1 MVGQSVKDLLSAD
14 DIDEADLADVFSKA
28 AAFADGALPARAGAK
43 MIGLFFEQES
53 TRTRIGFDVAAS
65 RLGHHV
71 VDVSASPGSRLGK
84 AQGEDLED
92 HIRTV
97 SEYCDLIVAR
107 TEHVATVEELARLT
121 HLPVINGGNGIGE
134 HPTQA
139 LVDLFTIERRLG
151 DIRQL
156 SVALSCDPTAR
167 HALSFMKLLA
177 LRPPQRFTLC
187 LAPETI
193 LSNVAAAAIDDLRA
207 SGTII
212 DRVDNIVAT
221 LDHDV
226 LSIQTQKAAS
236 IISGRIGEMDA
247 VQHVEDEKFT
257 LTAEKVLRSRS
268 KVMIMNPLP
277 RHSETDKSC
286 DSLPNAAYFEQ
297 VRLSI
302 PVRMAVLSRMLAG
315 RRWAGRSHSRSRPE
329 WPETSSPTSS
339 PCSRGPSAEAG
350 PLVS

>member
-1 MVGQSVKDLLSAD
+1 MAGLSVKDLLSAD
-14 DIDEADLADVFSKA
+14 DIDDADLADVLSKA
-28 AAFADGALPARAGAK
+28 AAIADGTVPARTGAK

-92 HIRTV
+92 HIRTI

-107 TEHVATVEELARLT
+107 TEHVATVEEIARLT

-139 LVDLFTIERRLG
+139 LVDLFTIQRRLG
-151 DIRQL
+151 DLRQL
-156 SVALSCDPTAR
+156 SIALSCDPTAR
-167 HALSFMKLLA
+167 HALSFMKLLK
-177 LRPPQRFTLC
+177 LRPPRRFTLC
-187 LAPETI
+187 LAPETL
-193 LSNVAAAAIDDLRA
+193 LSNVVAAIIDDLRQH
-207 SGTII
+207 GTMV
-212 DRVDNIVAT
+212 DRVDDIEGT

-226 LSIQTQKAAS
+226 LSIQTQKASS
-236 IISGRIGEMDA
+236 IISGRIGETDT
-247 VQHVEDEKFT
+247 VQHSEDEKFT
-257 LTAEKVLRSRS
+257 LTAEKILRSQS
-268 KVMIMNPLP
+268 KTMILNPLP

-302 PVRMAVLSRMLAG
+302 PIRMAVLSRMLSG
-315 RRWAGRSHSRSRPE
+315 RRWAGRSRLHSQPG
-329 WPETSSPTSS
+329 WPETSSPISS
-339 PCSRGPSAEAG
+339 SLLPS
-350 PLVS
+350 VSSN

>member
-1 MVGQSVKDLLSAD
+1 MTGFSVKDLLSAD
-14 DIDEADLADVFSKA
+14 DIDEADLADVLSRA
-28 AAFADGALPARAGAK
+28 AAIADGATPDKTGAK

-92 HIRTV
+92 HIRTI

-107 TEHVATVEELARLT
+107 TQHVATVEEMARLT

-139 LVDLFTIERRLG
+139 LVDLFTMQRRLG
-151 DIRQL
+151 DVRQL

-167 HALSFMKLLA
+167 HALSFMKLLR
-177 LRPPQRFTLC
+177 LCPPKRFTLC
-187 LAPETI
+187 LAPETK
-193 LSNVAAAAIDDLRA
+193 LSNVAAAVIDDLRQN
-207 SGTII
+207 GTII
-212 DRVDNIVAT
+212 DRVDNVEGA

-226 LSIQTQKAAS
+226 LSIQTQNASS
-236 IISGRIGEMDA
+236 IISGRIGDSDA
-247 VQHVEDEKFT
+247 AQHVEDEKFT
-257 LTAEKVLRSRS
+257 LTAEKILRLQS
-268 KVMIMNPLP
+268 KTMILNPLP

-302 PVRMAVLSRMLAG
+302 PIRMAVLSRMLSG
-315 RRWAGRSHSRSRPE
+315 RRWAGRSRLHSQPG
-329 WPETSSPTSS
+329 WPETSSPISCSLSPSVSS
-339 PCSRGPSAEAG
+339 S
-350 PLVS
+350 

>member
-1 MVGQSVKDLLSAD
+1 MVGVGVKDLLSAD
-14 DIDEADLADVFSKA
+14 DIDESDLRDVLTKA
-28 AAFADGALPARAGAK
+28 AAFADGKQPPRTSAK

-65 RLGHHV
+65 RLRHHI
-71 VDVSASPGSRLGK
+71 VDISASPNSRLGK

-92 HIRTV
+92 HVRTI

-107 TEHVATVEELARLT
+107 TEHVATVEEIARLT

-151 DIRQL
+151 DVRRL
-156 SVALSCDPTAR
+156 SIALSCDPTAR

-187 LAPETI
+187 LARETK
-193 LSNVAAAAIDDLRA
+193 LSNVAAAAIDDLRRL
-207 SGTII
+207 GTVI
-212 DRVDNIVAT
+212 DRVDDVEAT
-221 LDHDV
+221 LGHDV
-226 LSIQTQKAAS
+226 LSIQTQRASS

-247 VQHVEDEKFT
+247 VQKTEEEKFT
-257 LTAEKVLRSRS
+257 LTAEKVLKHRS
-268 KVMIMNPLP
+268 KTMIMNPLP

-286 DSLPNAAYFEQ
+286 DKLPNAAYFEQ
-297 VRLSI
+297 VKLSI
-302 PVRMAVLSRMLAG
+302 PIRMAVLSRMLAG
-315 RRWAGRSHSRSRPE
+315 RRWAGRSPSRLQAG
-329 WPETSSPTSS
+329 WPETSSPISS
-339 PCSRGPSAEAG
+339 SLSQS
-350 PLVS
+350 VN

>member
-1 MVGQSVKDLLSAD
+1 MVVNSCKDLLSAD
-14 DIDEADLADVFSKA
+14 DMDGADLADVLERASA
-28 AAFADGALPARAGAK
+28 IADGDLPAPTGAK

-53 TRTRIGFDVAAS
+53 TRTKIGFDVAAS
-65 RLGHHV
+65 RLGHHI

-92 HIRTV
+92 HIRTI

-107 TEHVATVEELARLT
+107 TEHVATVEALARLT

-151 DIRQL
+151 DIRRL
-156 SVALSCDPTAR
+156 SIALSCDPTAR
-167 HALSFMKLLA
+167 HALSFMKLLG
-177 LRPPQRFTLC
+177 LRPPERFTLC
-187 LAPETI
+187 LTPETV
-193 LSNVAAAAIDDLRA
+193 LTNAAAAAIDDLRA
-207 SGTII
+207 GGTVI
-212 DRVDNIVAT
+212 DRVDDIEAT

-226 LSIQTQKAAS
+226 LSIQTQSAAG
-236 IISGRIGEMDA
+236 IISGRIGETES
-247 VQHVEDEKFT
+247 VQRREDEKFT
-257 LTAEKVLRSRS
+257 LTADKVLRACSTT
-268 KVMIMNPLP
+268 MIINPLP

-302 PVRMAVLSRMLAG
+302 PIRMAVLARMLAG
-315 RRWAGRSHSRSRPE
+315 RRWAGASRSRSRAGWQE
-329 WPETSSPTSS
+329 ISVPTSS
-339 PCSRGPSAEAG
+339 SLLPSAN
-350 PLVS
+350 

>member
-1 MVGQSVKDLLSAD
+1 MAGVGVKDLLSAD
-14 DIDEADLADVFSKA
+14 DIDESDLIDVLNKA
-28 AAFADGALPARAGAK
+28 AAIADGKLPPRTSAK

-65 RLGHHV
+65 RLRHHI
-71 VDVSASPGSRLGK
+71 VDISASPGSRLGK

-92 HIRTV
+92 HVRTV

-107 TEHVATVEELARLT
+107 TEHVATIEEIARLT
-121 HLPVINGGNGIGE
+121 HLPVVNGGNGIGE

-151 DIRQL
+151 DVREL

-177 LRPPQRFTLC
+177 LRAPRRFTLC
-187 LAPETI
+187 LAPETK
-193 LSNVAAAAIDDLRA
+193 LSNVAAAAIDDLRHC
-207 SGTII
+207 GTTI
-212 DRVDNIVAT
+212 DMVDNVEAT

-226 LSIQTQKAAS
+226 LSIQTQRASS

-247 VQHVEDEKFT
+247 VQKTEDEKFT
-257 LTAEKVLRSRS
+257 LTAEKVLRNRS
-268 KVMIMNPLP
+268 KTMIMNPLP

-297 VRLSI
+297 VRLSVPI
-302 PVRMAVLSRMLAG
+302 RMAVLSRMLAG
-315 RRWAGRSHSRSRPE
+315 RRWAGRSLSRLRPG
-329 WPETSSPTSS
+329 WPETSSPISS
-339 PCSRGPSAEAG
+339 SLSRS
-350 PLVS
+350 VN

>member
-1 MVGQSVKDLLSAD
+1 MAGVGVKDLLSAD
-14 DIDEADLADVFSKA
+14 DIDESDLLDVLNKA
-28 AAFADGALPARAGAK
+28 AAITDGKLPARTSAR

-65 RLGHHV
+65 RLRHHI
-71 VDVSASPGSRLGK
+71 VDISASPGSRLGK

-92 HIRTV
+92 HIRTI

-107 TEHVATVEELARLT
+107 TEHVATVEEIARLT

-151 DIRQL
+151 DVRRL

-187 LAPETI
+187 LAPETK
-193 LSNVAAAAIDDLRA
+193 LSNVAAAAIDDLRHC
-207 SGTII
+207 GTTI
-212 DRVDNIVAT
+212 DRVDNVEAT

-226 LSIQTQKAAS
+226 LSIQTQRASS

-247 VQHVEDEKFT
+247 VQKAEDEKFT
-257 LTAEKVLRSRS
+257 LTAEKILRNRS
-268 KVMIMNPLP
+268 KTMIMNPLP

-302 PVRMAVLSRMLAG
+302 PIRMAVLSRMLAG
-315 RRWAGRSHSRSRPE
+315 RRWAGRSHSRSQAG
-329 WPETSSPTSS
+329 WAETSSPISS
-339 PCSRGPSAEAG
+339 SLSQS
-350 PLVS
+350 VN

>member
-1 MVGQSVKDLLSAD
+1 MAGVGVKDLLSAD
-14 DIDEADLADVFSKA
+14 DIDESDLIDVLNKA
-28 AAFADGALPARAGAK
+28 AAIADGKSPARTSAK

-65 RLGHHV
+65 RLRHHI
-71 VDVSASPGSRLGK
+71 VDISASPGSRLGK

-107 TEHVATVEELARLT
+107 TEHVATVEEIARLT
-121 HLPVINGGNGIGE
+121 HLPVVNGGNGIGE

-151 DIRQL
+151 DVRGL

-177 LRPPQRFTLC
+177 LRPPRRFTLC
-187 LAPETI
+187 LAPETK
-193 LSNVAAAAIDDLRA
+193 LSNVAAAAIDDLRHG
-207 SGTII
+207 GTII
-212 DRVDNIVAT
+212 DRVDNVEAT

-226 LSIQTQKAAS
+226 LSIQTQRASS
-236 IISGRIGEMDA
+236 IISGRIGEMDT
-247 VQHVEDEKFT
+247 VQKIEDEKFT
-257 LTAEKVLRSRS
+257 LTAEKVLRNRS
-268 KVMIMNPLP
+268 KTMIMNPLP

-297 VRLSI
+297 VRLSVPI
-302 PVRMAVLSRMLAG
+302 RMAVLSRMLAG
-315 RRWAGRSHSRSRPE
+315 RRWAGRSPSRLQPG
-329 WPETSSPTSS
+329 WPETSSPISS
-339 PCSRGPSAEAG
+339 SLSRS
-350 PLVS
+350 VN

>member
-1 MVGQSVKDLLSAD
+1 MAGVGVKDLLSAD
-14 DIDEADLADVFSKA
+14 DIDESDLIDVLNKA
-28 AAFADGALPARAGAK
+28 AAIADGKLPPRTSPK

-65 RLGHHV
+65 RLRHHI
-71 VDVSASPGSRLGK
+71 VDISASPGSRLGK

-92 HIRTV
+92 HVRTV

-107 TEHVATVEELARLT
+107 TEHVATVEEIARLT
-121 HLPVINGGNGIGE
+121 HLPVVNGGNGIGE

-151 DIRQL
+151 DVREL

-177 LRPPQRFTLC
+177 LRPPRRFTLC
-187 LAPETI
+187 LASETK
-193 LSNVAAAAIDDLRA
+193 LSNVAAAAIDDLRHC
-207 SGTII
+207 GTTI
-212 DRVDNIVAT
+212 DRVDDVEAT

-226 LSIQTQKAAS
+226 LSIQTQKASS

-247 VQHVEDEKFT
+247 IQRIEDEKFT
-257 LTAEKVLRSRS
+257 LTAEKILRNRS
-268 KVMIMNPLP
+268 KTMIMNPLP

-297 VRLSI
+297 VRLSVPI
-302 PVRMAVLSRMLAG
+302 RMAVLSRMLAG
-315 RRWAGRSHSRSRPE
+315 RRWAGRSPSRSRPG
-329 WPETSSPTSS
+329 WPETSSPISS
-339 PCSRGPSAEAG
+339 SLSRS
-350 PLVS
+350 VN

>member
-1 MVGQSVKDLLSAD
+1 MAGLSVKDLLSAD
-14 DIDEADLADVFSKA
+14 DLDDADLADVLSRA
-28 AAFADGALPARAGAK
+28 AAIADGTVPARTGAK

-84 AQGEDLED
+84 PQGEDLED
-92 HIRTV
+92 HIRTI

-107 TEHVATVEELARLT
+107 TEHVAIVEAIARLT

-139 LVDLFTIERRLG
+139 LVDLFTIQRRLG

-167 HALSFMKLLA
+167 HALSFMKLLK
-177 LRPPQRFTLC
+177 LRPPRRFTLC
-187 LAPETI
+187 LPPETL
-193 LSNVAAAAIDDLRA
+193 LSNVVAANIDDLRQH
-207 SGTII
+207 GTIV
-212 DRVDNIVAT
+212 DRVDAIEAT

-226 LSIQTQKAAS
+226 LSIQTQKASS
-236 IISGRIGEMDA
+236 IISGRIGEMDT

-257 LTAEKVLRSRS
+257 LTADKILRSHS
-268 KVMIMNPLP
+268 KTMILNPLP

-302 PVRMAVLSRMLAG
+302 PIRMAILSRMLSG
-315 RRWAGRSHSRSRPE
+315 RRWAGRSRLHSQPG
-329 WPETSSPTSS
+329 WPETSSPISCSLLPSVSS
-339 PCSRGPSAEAG
+339 N
-350 PLVS
+350 

>member
-1 MVGQSVKDLLSAD
+1 MAGVGVKDLLSAD
-14 DIDEADLADVFSKA
+14 DIDESDLIDVLNKA
-28 AAFADGALPARAGAK
+28 GAIADGKLPARTRAK

-65 RLGHHV
+65 RLRHHI
-71 VDVSASPGSRLGK
+71 VDISASPGSRLGK

-92 HIRTV
+92 HIRTI

-107 TEHVATVEELARLT
+107 TEHVSTVEEIARLT

-151 DIRQL
+151 DVRQL

-187 LAPETI
+187 LAPETK
-193 LSNVAAAAIDDLRA
+193 LSNVAAAAIDDLRHC
-207 SGTII
+207 GTTI
-212 DRVDNIVAT
+212 DRVDNVEAT

-226 LSIQTQKAAS
+226 LSIQTQRASS

-247 VQHVEDEKFT
+247 IQKVEDEKFT
-257 LTAEKVLRSRS
+257 LTAEKILRNRS
-268 KVMIMNPLP
+268 KTMIMNPLP

-302 PVRMAVLSRMLAG
+302 PIRMAVLSRMLAG
-315 RRWAGRSHSRSRPE
+315 RRWAGRSHSRLQAG
-329 WPETSSPTSS
+329 WPETSSPISS
-339 PCSRGPSAEAG
+339 SLSQS
-350 PLVS
+350 VN

>member
-1 MVGQSVKDLLSAD
+1 MAGVGVKDLLSAD
-14 DIDEADLADVFSKA
+14 DIDESDLIDVLNKA
-28 AAFADGALPARAGAK
+28 AAIADGKLPPRTRAK

-65 RLGHHV
+65 RLRHHI
-71 VDVSASPGSRLGK
+71 VDISASPGSRLGK

-92 HIRTV
+92 HIRTI

-107 TEHVATVEELARLT
+107 TEHVATIEEIARLT
-121 HLPVINGGNGIGE
+121 HLPVVNGGNGIGE

-151 DIRQL
+151 DVRQL

-177 LRPPQRFTLC
+177 LRPPRRFTLC
-187 LAPETI
+187 LAPETK
-193 LSNVAAAAIDDLRA
+193 LSNVAAAAIDDLRRC
-207 SGTII
+207 GTNI
-212 DRVDNIVAT
+212 DMVDNVEAT

-226 LSIQTQKAAS
+226 LSIQTQKASS
-236 IISGRIGEMDA
+236 IISGRIGEMDT
-247 VQHVEDEKFT
+247 VQKIEDEKFT
-257 LTAEKVLRSRS
+257 LTAEKILRNRS
-268 KVMIMNPLP
+268 KTMIMNPLP

-297 VRLSI
+297 VRLSVPI
-302 PVRMAVLSRMLAG
+302 RMAVLSRMLAG
-315 RRWAGRSHSRSRPE
+315 RHWAGRSPSRLQPG
-329 WPETSSPTSS
+329 WPETSSPISS
-339 PCSRGPSAEAG
+339 SLSRS
-350 PLVS
+350 VN

>member
-1 MVGQSVKDLLSAD
+1 MAGVGVKDLLSAD
-14 DIDEADLADVFSKA
+14 DIDERDLLDVLNKA
-28 AAFADGALPARAGAK
+28 EAIADGKLPARTSAR

-65 RLGHHV
+65 RLRHHI
-71 VDVSASPGSRLGK
+71 VDISASPGSRLGK

-92 HIRTV
+92 HIRTI

-107 TEHVATVEELARLT
+107 TEHVATVEEIARLT

-151 DIRQL
+151 DVRRL

-187 LAPETI
+187 LAPETK
-193 LSNVAAAAIDDLRA
+193 LSNVAAAAIDDLRHC
-207 SGTII
+207 GTTI
-212 DRVDNIVAT
+212 DRVDNVEAT

-226 LSIQTQKAAS
+226 LSIQTQRASS

-247 VQHVEDEKFT
+247 VQKAEDEKFT
-257 LTAEKVLRSRS
+257 LTAEKILRNRS
-268 KVMIMNPLP
+268 KTMIMNPLP

-302 PVRMAVLSRMLAG
+302 PIRMAVLSRMLAG
-315 RRWAGRSHSRSRPE
+315 RRWTGRSRSRLQAG
-329 WPETSSPTSS
+329 WPETSSPISS
-339 PCSRGPSAEAG
+339 SLSQS
-350 PLVS
+350 VN

>member
-1 MVGQSVKDLLSAD
+1 MAGVGVKDLLSAD
-14 DIDEADLADVFSKA
+14 DIDESDLIDVLNKA
-28 AAFADGALPARAGAK
+28 AAIADGKLPARTSAK

-65 RLGHHV
+65 RLRHHI
-71 VDVSASPGSRLGK
+71 VDISASPGSRLGK

-107 TEHVATVEELARLT
+107 TEHVATVEEIARLT
-121 HLPVINGGNGIGE
+121 HLPVVNGGNGIGE

-151 DIRQL
+151 DVRGL

-177 LRPPQRFTLC
+177 LRPPRRFTLC
-187 LAPETI
+187 LAPETK
-193 LSNVAAAAIDDLRA
+193 LSNVAAAAIDDLRHC
-207 SGTII
+207 GTII
-212 DRVDNIVAT
+212 DRVDNVEAT

-226 LSIQTQKAAS
+226 LSIQTQRASS
-236 IISGRIGEMDA
+236 IISGRIGEMDTI
-247 VQHVEDEKFT
+247 QKIEDEKFT
-257 LTAEKVLRSRS
+257 LTAEKVLRNRS
-268 KVMIMNPLP
+268 KTMIMNPLP

-302 PVRMAVLSRMLAG
+302 PIRMAVLSRMLAG
-315 RRWAGRSHSRSRPE
+315 RRWAGRSLSRLRPG
-329 WPETSSPTSS
+329 WPETSSPISS
-339 PCSRGPSAEAG
+339 SLSRS
-350 PLVS
+350 VN

>member
-1 MVGQSVKDLLSAD
+1 MGGLSVKDLLSAD
-14 DIDEADLADVFSKA
+14 DIDEADLIDVLSKA
-28 AAFADGALPARAGAK
+28 AAIADGILPERTGAK

-71 VDVSASPGSRLGK
+71 VDISASPGSRLGK
-84 AQGEDLED
+84 PQGEDLED
-92 HIRTV
+92 HVRTV

-107 TEHVATVEELARLT
+107 TEHVSTVEGLARLT
-121 HLPVINGGNGIGE
+121 HLPVVNGGNGIGE

-151 DIRQL
+151 DVRQL

-177 LRPPQRFTLC
+177 LRPPRRFTLC
-187 LAPETI
+187 LAPETT
-193 LSNVAAAAIDDLRA
+193 LSNVAAAAIDDLRNA
-207 SGTII
+207 GTII
-212 DRVDNIVAT
+212 DRVDNVEAT
-221 LDHDV
+221 LEHDV
-226 LSIQTQKAAS
+226 LSIQTQKASS
-236 IISGRIGEMDA
+236 IISGRIGEMEAD
-247 VQHVEDEKFT
+247 QKIEDEKFT
-257 LTAEKVLRSRS
+257 LTAEKILRARS
-268 KVMIMNPLP
+268 KTTILNPLP

-302 PVRMAVLSRMLAG
+302 PIRMAVLSRMLAG
-315 RRWAGRSHSRSRPE
+315 RLWAGRSPSRSRPG
-329 WPETSSPTSS
+329 WPGTSSPISS
-339 PCSRGPSAEAG
+339 SLSPS
-350 PLVS
+350 VS

>member
-1 MVGQSVKDLLSAD
+1 MAGLSVKDLLSAD
-14 DIDEADLADVFSKA
+14 DIDEADLIDVLSKA
-28 AAFADGALPARAGAK
+28 AAIADGILPARTGAK

-53 TRTRIGFDVAAS
+53 TRTRIGFDVAAT

-84 AQGEDLED
+84 PQGEDLED
-92 HIRTV
+92 HLRTV

-107 TEHVATVEELARLT
+107 TEHVATVEEMARLT
-121 HLPVINGGNGIGE
+121 HLPVVNGGNGIGE

-156 SVALSCDPTAR
+156 SVALSCDPAAR

-177 LRPPQRFTLC
+177 LRPPRRFTLC
-187 LAPETI
+187 LAPETK
-193 LSNVAAAAIDDLRA
+193 LSNVAAAAIDDLRHN
-207 SGTII
+207 GTII
-212 DRVDNIVAT
+212 DRVDNVEGT

-226 LSIQTQKAAS
+226 LSIQTQKASS
-236 IISGRIGEMDA
+236 IISGRIGEMNG
-247 VQHVEDEKFT
+247 VQKIEDEKFT
-257 LTAEKVLRSRS
+257 LTADKILRSQS
-268 KVMIMNPLP
+268 KTMIMNPLP

-297 VRLSI
+297 VRLSV

-315 RRWAGRSHSRSRPE
+315 RRWAGRSLSRLRPG
-329 WPETSSPTSS
+329 WPETSPPISS
-339 PCSRGPSAEAG
+339 LLSQS
-350 PLVS
+350 VS